1 MTLMVSSQL
10 HCELEASLQ
19 ELAQAAQAAGAA
31 AAEEQVLR
39 APLCQTWM
47 VAQMSL
53 NLQSPNKPKARL

>member
-1 MTLMVSSQL
+1 MTLMLSSQPG
-10 HCELEASLQ
+10 ELEASLQ

-31 AAEEQVLR
+31 AGAGLR

-53 NLQSPNKPKARL
+53 NLQNPNKLKARL